1 MYGYHKVTG
10 IILFIMFLLLWM
22 MIVRNQTDMENFKN
36 GKKKK
41 DTKKKDEKK
50 TDKKANK
57 KTDKKVDVPQ
67 TVAATASQNL
77 ATQGLP
83 TTDQCDIKVDEWN
96 GSPEEIAKAKEG
108 LTQKQICQI
117 QSILKDSVR
126 KNVMD
131 ALSAQNPLMTG
142 PAGPA
147 GPPGPAGTKLIASGK
162 LMNQKGSF
170 VSRTGDKSSPGKVA
184 TRTAGTN
191 SMSSYIY
198 LDSIIP
204 FASFQDWQYN
214 DKNQITSRY
223 DGTCLTYKAGQ
234 DELYMDKCDDNNQK
248 QKWFWDKT
256 NRLISLDTSLNKKGK
271 IKCMSISKPKTISTT
286 SSIPDCKGKACEN
299 KGNVMY
305 LTVKDCSP
313 NTVVSDE
320 IFGFH

>member
-1 MYGYHKVTG
+1 MKGYTKIAGVL
-10 IILFIMFLLLWM
+10 LFTMFVLLWM
-22 MIVRNQTDMENFKN
+22 MIVHQKDIEGFKS
-36 GKKKK
+36 KKKN
-41 DTKKKDEKK
+41 TSTSKKKS
-50 TDKKANK
+50 TTQKAQQETSNK
-57 KTDKKVDVPQ
+57 
-67 TVAATASQNL
+67 VAAVATQNL

-83 TTDQCDIKVDEWN
+83 NTDQCDIKVDEWN

-162 LMNQKGSF
+162 LMNQKSSF
-170 VSRTGDKSSPGKVA
+170 SKKMDISSPGKVA

-198 LDSIIP
+198 MDTVVP
-204 FASFQDWQYN
+204 FVSYQDWQYN
-214 DKNQITSRY
+214 DKNQIQSRY
-223 DGTCLTYKAGQ
+223 DGTCLTFKTGQ
-234 DELYMDKCDDNNQK
+234 DELYMDKCDNNNQK
-248 QKWFWDKT
+248 QKWFWDKN
-256 NRLISLDTSLNKKGK
+256 NRLISLDTSTNKKGK
-271 IKCMSISKPKTISTT
+271 IKCMSISQPKTISTT
-286 SSIPDCKGKACEN
+286 ASIPDCKGKSCEN

-305 LTVKDCSP
+305 LMVKDCKP

>member
-10 IILFIMFLLLWM
+10 IILFVMFLLLWM
-22 MIVRNQTDMENFKN
+22 MIVRHQTDIENFKN
-36 GKKKK
+36 AKKTESKKK
-41 DTKKKDEKK
+41 DDKKKDAKK
-50 TDKKANK
+50 TD
-57 KTDKKVDVPQ
+57 VQQ

-108 LTQKQICQI
+108 LTQKQMCQI
-117 QSILKDSVR
+117 QSILKNTVR

-142 PAGPA
+142 PAGPS

-162 LMNQKGSF
+162 LMNQKASF
-170 VSRTGDKSSPGKVA
+170 SGKGEKTLPGKVA

-214 DKNQITSRY
+214 DKNQITNRY

>member
-10 IILFIMFLLLWM
+10 IILFVMFLLLWM
-22 MIVRNQTDMENFKN
+22 MIVRHQTDMENFKN
-36 GKKKK
+36 GKKK
-41 DTKKKDEKK
+41 TESKKKD
-50 TDKKANK
+50 DKKK
-57 KTDKKVDVPQ
+57 DVQQ

-108 LTQKQICQI
+108 LTQKQMCQI
-117 QSILKDSVR
+117 QSILKNTVR

-142 PAGPA
+142 PAGPS

-162 LMNQKGSF
+162 LMNQKASF
-170 VSRTGDKSSPGKVA
+170 TGKGEKTLPGKVA

-214 DKNQITSRY
+214 DKNQITNRY

-313 NTVVSDE
+313 NTVMSDE

>member
-1 MYGYHKVTG
+1 MKGYTKIAGVL
-10 IILFIMFLLLWM
+10 LFTMFVLLWM
-22 MIVRNQTDMENFKN
+22 MIVHQKDIEGFKS
-36 GKKKK
+36 KKKNAS
-41 DTKKKDEKK
+41 TSKKKS
-50 TDKKANK
+50 TTQKAQQQTSNK
-57 KTDKKVDVPQ
+57 VA
-67 TVAATASQNL
+67 TVATQNL

-83 TTDQCDIKVDEWN
+83 NTDQCDIKVDEWN

-162 LMNQKGSF
+162 LMNQKSSF
-170 VSRTGDKSSPGKVA
+170 SKKANISSPGKVA

-198 LDSIIP
+198 MDSVVP
-204 FASFQDWQYN
+204 FVSYQDWQYN
-214 DKNQITSRY
+214 DKNQIQSRY
-223 DGTCLTYKAGQ
+223 DGTCLTFKNGQ
-234 DELYMDKCDDNNQK
+234 DELYMDKCDNNNQK
-248 QKWFWDKT
+248 QKWFWDKN
-256 NRLISLDTSLNKKGK
+256 NRLISLDTSTNKKGK
-271 IKCMSISKPKTISTT
+271 VKCMSVSQPKTISTT
-286 SSIPDCKGKACEN
+286 ASIPDCKGKSCEN

-305 LTVKDCSP
+305 LTVKDCKP

>member
-1 MYGYHKVTG
+1 MKGYTKIAGVL
-10 IILFIMFLLLWM
+10 LFTMFVLLWM
-22 MIVRNQTDMENFKN
+22 MIVHQHDMESFKN
-36 GKKKK
+36 KKSKKKK
-41 DTKKKDEKK
+41 DSSEKS
-50 TDKKANK
+50 TTQKAQQETSNK
-57 KTDKKVDVPQ
+57 VNAV
-67 TVAATASQNL
+67 ASQNL

-83 TTDQCDIKVDEWN
+83 STDQCDIKVDEWN

-131 ALSAQNPLMTG
+131 TLSAQNPLMTG

-147 GPPGPAGTKLIASGK
+147 GPPGPAGTKMIASGK
-162 LMNQKGSF
+162 LMNQKSSF
-170 VSRTGDKSSPGKVA
+170 SKKGDVSSPGKVA

-198 LDSIIP
+198 MDTIVP
-204 FASFQDWQYN
+204 FVSYQDWQYN
-214 DKNQITSRY
+214 DKNQIQSRY
-223 DGTCLTYKAGQ
+223 DGTCLTYKTGQ
-234 DELYMDKCDDNNQK
+234 DELFMDKCDNNNQK
-248 QKWFWDKT
+248 QKWFWDKN
-256 NRLISLDTSLNKKGK
+256 NRLISLDTSTNKKGK
-271 IKCMSISKPKTISTT
+271 LKCMSISQPKTISTT
-286 SSIPDCKGKACEN
+286 ASIPDCKGKSCEN

-305 LTVKDCSP
+305 LTVKDCKP